1 MPGNRPDGTGEINMD
16 DVNKEVKLL
25 VTDPR
30 HNSALRNTLWN
41 IAFEIQSLRT
51 CMPGGCRTLKSEII
65 PMVFVYRVEPRG
77 EIEGF

>member
-30 HNSALRNTLWN
+30 LQQRLAKYIVEHCFRNSELENLHAGRVPDSK
-41 IAFEIQSLRT
+41 I
-51 CMPGGCRTLKSEII
+51 GDYSE
-65 PMVFVYRVEPRG
+65 VFVTTPYGSIPQ
-77 EIEGF
+77 